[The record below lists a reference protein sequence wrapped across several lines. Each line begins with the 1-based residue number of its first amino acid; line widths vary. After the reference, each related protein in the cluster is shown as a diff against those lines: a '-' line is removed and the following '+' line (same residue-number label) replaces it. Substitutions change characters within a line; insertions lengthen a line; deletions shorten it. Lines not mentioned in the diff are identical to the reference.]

1 MTDKLEKNPLLST
14 AKNALRILNSF
25 TLEAPEKRVSELAV
39 ELGIGKSTI
48 SRLLSTLA
56 SEGYVI
62 KDSDNQ
68 KYRLGLK
75 ILELNSIVS
84 SQLEINR
91 AARSVIKNLVKET
104 GEAAVIAI
112 LEDEVVDIEQ
122 IERSHP
128 EPILT
133 YIGSRSPV
141 HCTSSGKL
149 LLAYH
154 EQAKLHHV
162 LERGLTPY
170 TLNTVTDPHL
180 LRKQLAG
187 IRESG
192 FCYCESEHLENVASF
207 SAPIRNYSNIVVA
220 AITLIGPLHRIHQ
233 LSFTGLKSKV
243 IKAAKEIPKNL
254 GYYGL

>member
-1 MTDKLEKNPLLST
+1 MTHKSKNHPYLST
-14 AKNALRILNSF
+14 VKNALRILNSF
-25 TLEAPEKRVSELAV
+25 TLETPEKRVSELAV

-68 KYRLGLK
+68 TYRLGLK

-84 SQLEINR
+84 TQLEINR

-104 GEAAVIAI
+104 GEAAAIAI

-122 IERSHP
+122 IEGTHP

-141 HCTSSGKL
+141 HCTGSGKL

-154 EQAKLHHV
+154 EQANLCHV

-170 TLNTVTDPHL
+170 TPNTATDPDV

-192 FCYCESEHLENVASF
+192 FSYCESEHLEDVASF

-220 AITLIGPLHRIHQ
+220 ALTLIGPLPRMQKH
-233 LSFTGLKSKV
+233 SFTGLKSKV
-243 IKAAKEIPKNL
+243 IKAAKEISRNL
-254 GYYGL
+254 GYYGP

>member
-1 MTDKLEKNPLLST
+1 MTDKFEKDPFLST

-25 TLEAPEKRVSELAV
+25 TLETPEKRVRDLAI

-62 KDSDNQ
+62 KDSENQ

-122 IERSHP
+122 IECSHP
-128 EPILT
+128 DPILT

-141 HCTSSGKL
+141 HCTGSGKL

-154 EQAKLHHV
+154 EKENLQYV
-162 LERGLTPY
+162 LESGLTPY
-170 TLNTVTDPHL
+170 TLYTVTDPDV

-192 FCYCESEHLENVASF
+192 FCYCESEYLDDVASF

-220 AITLIGPLHRIHQ
+220 AISLIGPLHRIHH
-233 LSFTGLKSKV
+233 LSFNSLKSKV
-243 IKAAKEIPKNL
+243 IKAAKEISKNL